1 VEALR
6 RRPAQRL
13 IAFSGLDY
21 SIRHFGDGPKNQ
33 ISDVQLHIGES
44 LDSGFIAARCPG
56 MTASKHAA
64 TAIRQHQAGEYFM
77 KSIGPDSADPI
88 PLRSAPAGMGM
99 LVMRFVALLTVTVVV
114 LALLWS
120 R

>member
-1 VEALR
+1 
-6 RRPAQRL
+6 
-13 IAFSGLDY
+13 
-21 SIRHFGDGPKNQ
+21 
-33 ISDVQLHIGES
+33 
-44 LDSGFIAARCPG
+44 
-56 MTASKHAA
+56 
-64 TAIRQHQAGEYFM
+64 M